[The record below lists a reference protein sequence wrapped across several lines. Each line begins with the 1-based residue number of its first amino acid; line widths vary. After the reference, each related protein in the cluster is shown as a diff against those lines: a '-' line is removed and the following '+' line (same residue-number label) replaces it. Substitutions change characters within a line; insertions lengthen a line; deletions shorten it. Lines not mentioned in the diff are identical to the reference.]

1 MSPAARSD
9 GRSPGH
15 EPIFRLTDKSTGRT
29 TVMNETL
36 KDDAVKADHTNAQ
49 RWGSEAGM
57 TTAEY
62 TVGTLGACSVA
73 AVLIKIAQTPWFGD
87 LVKGL
92 LENIT
97 GIAGF

>member
-1 MSPAARSD
+1 LD
-9 GRSPGH
+9 GRSSAF
-15 EPIFRLTDKSTGRT
+15 EPIFRVTDKSTGRT
-29 TVMNETL
+29 TVMDETL
-36 KDDAVKADHTNAQ
+36 KNDVKPDHANAQ
-49 RWGSEAGM
+49 RHRSEAGM

>member
-1 MSPAARSD
+1 MDTAV
-9 GRSPGH
+9 
-15 EPIFRLTDKSTGRT
+15 TTTNRT
-29 TVMNETL
+29 T
-36 KDDAVKADHTNAQ
+36 DDDRVTRPVRGN
-49 RWGSEAGM
+49 SEAGM

>member
-1 MSPAARSD
+1 MD
-9 GRSPGH
+9 
-15 EPIFRLTDKSTGRT
+15 
-29 TVMNETL
+29 ETL
-36 KDDAVKADHTNAQ
+36 KNDAVKADHTSSQ
-49 RWGSEAGM
+49 LWGSEAGM

>member
-1 MSPAARSD
+1 MDATEQLAEL
-9 GRSPGH
+9 PGSQT
-15 EPIFRLTDKSTGRT
+15 PTPPGT
-29 TVMNETL
+29 
-36 KDDAVKADHTNAQ
+36 KDEK
-49 RWGSEAGM
+49 GM

-73 AVLIKIAQTPWFGD
+73 AILIKLAQTEWFGE
-87 LVKGL
+87 LIKGL